1 LRNRLEQSAT
11 RSSIEVIYV
20 GVFLLVILLTIAIGI
35 LNGKLK
41 TAVVMAL
48 FLRGILIALIVA
60 I

>member
-20 GVFLLVILLTIAIGI
+20 GVFLLAILLTIAIGI